1 MEKTRFELSLEDLQV
16 HFKVKK
22 PFFRNLISRDREVV
36 HAVDGVSLRIGE
48 GEILGLVGESGS
60 GKTTLGRSI
69 VRLIE
74 PTSGHLLL
82 NGRDITHLSESRIRP
97 LRRQMQ
103 IIFQDPYASLNP
115 AMTLGQ
121 AIAHP
126 LKIHGIT
133 KNKTREEIRSIVLNA
148 MREVGLSPED
158 QLYTKY
164 PGDVSGGQRQRA
176 AIARALVLTPRLIV
190 ADEPVAMLDMSI
202 RAKVLQLMLDLRS
215 KFNLAYLFITH
226 DLATARFVCD
236 SIAIMYLGRVVE
248 SGPTESIFSNPKHPY
263 TRALLQAIPIPDP
276 RKRHERTLP
285 LGEVPDAIN
294 PPAGCRFHPRCLSVL
309 PTCGWEGQDFINYL
323 ELRRVNPEKSA
334 LDEQALGPIDK
345 WKAEKFT
352 AILRT
357 VDHHSESIVQYVK
370 KILTEAQPQMQ
381 QAVETVSANN
391 ERVTLVFR
399 QPEKLAQTK
408 VDGQVVEC
416 LLYQ

>member
-1 MEKTRFELSLEDLQV
+1 MEKTSFELSVEDLQV

-22 PFFRNLISRDREVV
+22 PFIRSLISRDREVV

-74 PTSGHLLL
+74 PTRGHLIL
-82 NGRDITHLSESRIRP
+82 NGRDITHLSESKIRP

-133 KNKTREEIRSIVLNA
+133 KNKTHEEIRSIVLNA

-164 PGDVSGGQRQRA
+164 PADVSGGQRQRA
-176 AIARALVLTPRLIV
+176 VIARALVLTPRLIV

-236 SIAIMYLGRVVE
+236 RIAIMYLGRVVE
-248 SGPTESIFSNPKHPY
+248 SGQTESIFSNPKHPY
-263 TRALLQAIPIPDP
+263 TRALLEAIPIPDP

-285 LGEVPDAIN
+285 LGEVPDAIS
-294 PPAGCRFHPRCLSVL
+294 PPLGCRFHPRCLSVL
-309 PTCGWEGQDFINYL
+309 SSCGWEARDFINYL
-323 ELRRVNPEKSA
+323 ESRRLNPEKAA
-334 LDEQALGPIDK
+334 LDEQALGSVDK
-345 WKAEKFT
+345 WKSEGFSARVR
-352 AILRT
+352 AS
-357 VDHHSESIVQYVK
+357 DHNPESILEYVK
-370 KILTEAQPQMQ
+370 KILTEAQRSMQ
-381 QAVETVSANN
+381 QAIETVSASNGY
-391 ERVTLVFR
+391 VTVVFR
-399 QPEKLAQTK
+399 QPQKLAQTN
-408 VDGQVVEC
+408 VGGQILEC